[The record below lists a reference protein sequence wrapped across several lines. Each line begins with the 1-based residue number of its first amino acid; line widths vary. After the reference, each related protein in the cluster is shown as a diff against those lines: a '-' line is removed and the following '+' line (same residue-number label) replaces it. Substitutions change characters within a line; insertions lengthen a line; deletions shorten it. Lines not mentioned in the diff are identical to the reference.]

1 MKVNRESFLNC
12 LESVQPGLS
21 SREII
26 EQSNCV
32 AFKDG
37 WAFTYND
44 EIACRAP
51 SPLDESVVGS
61 VRAEKL
67 LELLRLLPE
76 EELRIE
82 AKGDKLTVA
91 GKGRKGV
98 FSMEAEVTL
107 PIDDLEMPEE
117 WTKLPDDFGDAIK
130 VVQQCASTDQKGK
143 KLLTNVHIHP
153 KWVEASD
160 NFQVCRWKMKTAVSQ
175 PILVQQSSIKWVP
188 QLGMTEFAESDS
200 WMHFRNPAGLV
211 LSCRCYLDEFS
222 NMTKELDVEGEKVSL
237 PKGLVE
243 AAAKAKLFSSEN
255 PDSDRVLV
263 EIGAGKVRVKGTGVS
278 GYYVEVKKVGY
289 AGPELAFF
297 IKPELLSDIVTR
309 HNECVVNPKRMK
321 VDTGS
326 YVYVACLK
334 PATEVA
340 PVDETEEAGTDA
352 EDAKE
357 ELKVAE
363 TRAKKRSTKKDEEE
377 E

>member
-1 MKVNRESFLNC
+1 MKVNREELLHC

-21 SREII
+21 TSEIT

-32 AFKDG
+32 ALKDG

-44 EIACRAP
+44 EISCRAP
-51 SPLDESVVGS
+51 SPLNESIVGS

-76 EELRIE
+76 EEVQIS
-82 AKGDKLTVA
+82 AKDEKLSVV

-98 FSMEAEVTL
+98 FTMESDITL
-107 PIDDLEMPEE
+107 PIDDLELPEE
-117 WTKLPDDFGDAIK
+117 WTNLPEDFCEAIK
-130 VVQQCASTDQKGK
+130 VVQQCASTDKKGK
-143 KLLTNVHIHP
+143 KRLTNVHIHP

-160 NFQVCRWKMKTAVSQ
+160 NYQICRWKLKTLVAE
-175 PILVQQSSIKWVP
+175 PILVQQTFIKWVP
-188 QLGMTEFAESDS
+188 QLGMTEFAITDS
-200 WMHFRNPAGLV
+200 WMHFRNQAGLI
-211 LSCRCYLDEFS
+211 LSCRRYLDDFD
-222 NMTKELDVEGEKVSL
+222 NMSKELEVEGEKVSL

-243 AAAKAKLFSSEN
+243 ASEKAKLFSSEN

-289 AGPELAFF
+289 SGPELAFF
-297 IKPELLSDIVTR
+297 IRPELLSDIVTR
-309 HNECVVNPKRMK
+309 HNECIVNPKRMK

-334 PATEVA
+334 PAIETVPEEV
-340 PVDETEEAGTDA
+340 VEAGTDE

-363 TRAKKRSTKKDEEE
+363 KKAKKRVVKDEEE
-377 E
+377 